1 MSTQATVAEARH
13 RVLTHPAIAW
23 ALTISALALFVTFAA
38 VFFSPVT
45 PSALYEASGGAI
57 TAFWLFPFLGFLPVG
72 LLLALRR
79 PHHPL
84 GWLALTAIFLLGVG
98 SLSALVGSI
107 LITDHNDAGSY
118 VALLSVF
125 WNAPA
130 GGAPEIMLT
139 VMLLV
144 FPDGHLPSPRWRWLL
159 YALIAI
165 GVLGAVLGVVN
176 PTPGALGI
184 SFVVAPGKNPPM
196 SLLAIRGSGTIV
208 LAVST
213 VVNLISYALDA
224 LVLTS
229 IFLRL
234 RGADADRRHQIKWVA
249 FGAVVTI
256 TTLIGLN
263 SVPVGNTGVPPLWY
277 FFVAGPLLILAGLG
291 IPVAI
296 GLAVLR
302 YRLYDIDVILNRALV
317 YAVLAASI
325 TAVYIGI
332 AVGIGTLVGSGGQPN
347 LWLSILATII
357 VAVGFQPVR
366 ERVQKV
372 ANRLV
377 YGKRATPYEVLSE
390 LSEQVAET
398 YAADEILPRMARIL
412 QEGAGAESATVWLR
426 SGAELRP
433 AATFPESMAQQEPLL
448 MSNGAVPEIP
458 GAAAAVRVEHQGEL
472 LGAISVTKRKGESL
486 TPTEEKLIGALAHQA
501 GLVLRNVGL
510 TAELRRRLED
520 LRSSRQRLVRAQDEE
535 RRRLERNLHDGAQQ
549 YLVAIKVKIG
559 LAQMLVAKAP
569 EQALSTVAALKADAD
584 EALETLRDLAR
595 GIYPPL
601 LADKGLVVALESQ
614 ARKATVPITVEAE
627 GVDRYTQEVESTVY
641 FCVLEAL
648 QNVQKYASATH
659 VLVRLCGEGEALRF
673 EVRDDGAGFDI
684 ASVRKGAGLTNMGD
698 RVEALGGRVEIAS
711 RRGAGTTLRGE
722 VPVPMRTAV
731 GVAV

>member
-1 MSTQATVAEARH
+1 M
-13 RVLTHPAIAW
+13 
-23 ALTISALALFVTFAA
+23 
-38 VFFSPVT
+38 
-45 PSALYEASGGAI
+45 
-57 TAFWLFPFLGFLPVG
+57 
-72 LLLALRR
+72 
-79 PHHPL
+79 
-84 GWLALTAIFLLGVG
+84 
-98 SLSALVGSI
+98 
-107 LITDHNDAGSY
+107 
-118 VALLSVF
+118 
-125 WNAPA
+125 
-130 GGAPEIMLT
+130 
-139 VMLLV
+139 
-144 FPDGHLPSPRWRWLL
+144 
-159 YALIAI
+159 
-165 GVLGAVLGVVN
+165 
-176 PTPGALGI
+176 
-184 SFVVAPGKNPPM
+184 
-196 SLLAIRGSGTIV
+196 
-208 LAVST
+208 
-213 VVNLISYALDA
+213 NLISYALDA
-224 LVLTS
+224 LVLAS

-256 TTLIGLN
+256 TTVIGLN

-277 FFVAGPLLILAGLG
+277 FFVAGPLLILAGLA

-296 GLAVLR
+296 GLAVMK

-317 YAVLAASI
+317 YAALAASI

-347 LWLSILATII
+347 LWLSIVATII

-377 YGKRATPYEVLSE
+377 YGNRASPYEVLSAF
-390 LSEQVAET
+390 SGQVAET

-426 SGAELRP
+426 SGADLRP
-433 AATFPESMAQQEPLL
+433 AATFPESTAQHEPLL
-448 MSNGAVPEIP
+448 MSDGALPEVP

-472 LGAISVTKRKGESL
+472 LGALSVTKRRGESL

-510 TAELRRRLED
+510 TAELRQRLED
-520 LRSSRQRLVRAQDEE
+520 LRSSRQRLVQAQDEE

-549 YLVAIKVKIG
+549 NLVAIKVKIG
-559 LAQMLVAKAP
+559 LALMLVTKAP
-569 EQALSTVAALKADAD
+569 EQARSTVAALKADAD

-614 ARKATVPITVEAE
+614 ARKATVPITVEADA
-627 GVDRYTQEVESTVY
+627 VDRYTQEVESTVY

-659 VLVRLCGEGEALRF
+659 VLVRL
-673 EVRDDGAGFDI
+673 
-684 ASVRKGAGLTNMGD
+684 
-698 RVEALGGRVEIAS
+698 
-711 RRGAGTTLRGE
+711 RGE
-722 VPVPMRTAV
+722 VEVSRVRGARRRQPVSTSRVFAKERGSRT
-731 GVAV
+731 